1 MGAVPWLIHS
11 THVLYNL
18 NDTEEAVYRQNP
30 LCLNTSCELTKI
42 VRTDV
47 ICRRLRGVP
56 IMILFL
62 HARMANMA
70 RALEQRTIW
79 PVGRSCMR

>member
-18 NDTEEAVYRQNP
+18 NDTEEAVYRQSP
-30 LCLNTSCELTKI
+30 LCLNTSYELTRI